1 MAQPKVLHVITGTAI
16 GGAEIMLLRYLR
28 ALGREGDRHAV
39 VSMMPCGPVADMI
52 RAAGVEVTD
61 LGAGSARQIPV
72 AIRRLQRVIAQRDPQ
87 VIHGWM
93 YHGSLVATLALR
105 LGRRPDIGLIWAIH
119 HSLADP
125 AREKMTTR
133 AVLRGL
139 RMMADRAD
147 AITYCA
153 QQSAQ
158 QHAAFGLP
166 SDRAHFVPNAI
177 DTQEFRPDPAA
188 RTRLA
193 AVAGIPEGRQII
205 GSFARA
211 HPMKDH
217 PAFVQALAQLAQQGL
232 DVHGVLIGNGQPG
245 GPAEAEAAR
254 MGIASR
260 LSVLPARDDIA
271 GLVPG
276 LDLYLLSS
284 AWGEALPLAVAE
296 AMAAGVPAVVTDVGD
311 CRWLVEGC
319 GAVAPPRRPDLMARA
334 AADLLTLPDDRRAA
348 LSDAA
353 RARIIAQL
361 SVQDYITR
369 HDALYRQARAARAP
383 NAPAEA
389 A

>member
-1 MAQPKVLHVITGTAI
+1 
-16 GGAEIMLLRYLR
+16 MLLRYLR
-28 ALGREGDRHAV
+28 ALGPGRDRHAV
-39 VSMMPCGPVADMI
+39 VSMMPCGPVAQMI
-52 RAAGVEVTD
+52 RDTGVEVSD
-61 LGAGSARQIPV
+61 LGAASARQIPM
-72 AIRRLQRVIAQRDPQ
+72 AIRRLQKVIAQRDPQ

-105 LGRRPDIGLIWAIH
+105 LGRRSDIGLIWAIH

-166 SDRAHFVPNAI
+166 ARRAEFVPNAI
-177 DTQEFRPDPAA
+177 DTTEFRPDPTA
-188 RTRLA
+188 RARLA
-193 AVAGIPEGRQII
+193 AAASIPEGRQII

-217 PAFVQALAQLAQQGL
+217 PAFVQALAQLVQQGL

-254 MGIASR
+254 QGVADR
-260 LSVLPARDDIA
+260 LTVLPARDDIA

-311 CRWLVEGC
+311 CRWLVGDC

-334 AADLLTLPDDRRAA
+334 AADMLALSPDRRAA
-348 LSDAA
+348 LSEAA
-353 RARIIAQL
+353 RARIVQHL
-361 SVQDYITR
+361 SLQDYITR
-369 HDALYRQARAARAP
+369 HDALYRQACAARAP
-383 NAPAEA
+383 NAPSEA

>member
-1 MAQPKVLHVITGTAI
+1 MAQPRILHVITGTAI

-28 ALGREGDRHAV
+28 ALGPARDRHSV
-39 VSMMPCGPVADMI
+39 VSMMPCGPVAAMI
-52 RAAGVEVTD
+52 RDGGVEVGD
-61 LGAGSARQIPV
+61 LGAASARQIPA
-72 AIRRLQRVIAQRDPQ
+72 AIRRLQTVIRQRDPQ

-139 RMMADRAD
+139 RFMAERAD
-147 AITYCA
+147 TITYCA

-166 SDRAHFVPNAI
+166 PARAQFVPNAI
-177 DTQEFRPDPAA
+177 DTQEFRPDPTA
-188 RTRLA
+188 RARLA
-193 AVAGIPEGRQII
+193 AATGIPEGRRVI

-217 PAFVQALAQLAQQGL
+217 PAFVQALAQLVDQGL
-232 DVHGVLIGNGQPG
+232 DVQGLLIGNGQPG

-254 MGIASR
+254 LGISDR
-260 LSVLPARDDIA
+260 LTTLPARDDIA
-271 GLVPG
+271 ALVPG
-276 LDLYLLSS
+276 LDAYLLSS

-311 CRWLVEGC
+311 CRWLVGDC
-319 GAVAPPRRPDLMARA
+319 GAAVPPRRPDLMARA
-334 AADLLTLPDDRRAA
+334 LSDLLALPADRRAA
-348 LSDAA
+348 LSAA
-353 RARIIAQL
+353 CRARIIQQL
-361 SVQDYITR
+361 SLPDYITR
-369 HDALYRQARAARAP
+369 HDALYRQAWSARAS
-383 NAPAEA
+383 NIPAEA

>member
-1 MAQPKVLHVITGTAI
+1 
-16 GGAEIMLLRYLR
+16 MLLRYLR
-28 ALGREGDRHAV
+28 ALGPGRDRHAV
-39 VSMMPCGPVADMI
+39 VSMMPCGPVAQMI
-52 RAAGVEVTD
+52 RDTGVEVSD
-61 LGAGSARQIPV
+61 LGAASARQIPM
-72 AIRRLQRVIAQRDPQ
+72 AIRRLQKVIAQRDPQ

-105 LGRRPDIGLIWAIH
+105 LGRRSDIGLIWAIH

-139 RMMADRAD
+139 RLMAERAD
-147 AITYCA
+147 TITYCA

-166 SDRAHFVPNAI
+166 ARRAEFVPNAI
-177 DTQEFRPDPAA
+177 DTTEFRPDPTA
-188 RTRLA
+188 RARLA
-193 AVAGIPEGRQII
+193 AAASIPAGRQII

-217 PAFVQALAQLAQQGL
+217 PAFVQALAQLVQQGL

-254 MGIASR
+254 QGVADR
-260 LSVLPARDDIA
+260 LTVLPARDDIA

-311 CRWLVEGC
+311 CRWLVADC
-319 GAVAPPRRPDLMARA
+319 GAVVPPRRPDLMARA
-334 AADLLTLPDDRRAA
+334 AAGLLALSPDRRAA
-348 LSDAA
+348 LSEAA
-353 RARIIAQL
+353 RARIVQHL
-361 SVQDYITR
+361 SLQDYITR
-369 HDALYRQARAARAP
+369 HDALYRQAGAARAP

>member
-1 MAQPKVLHVITGTAI
+1 
-16 GGAEIMLLRYLR
+16 MLLRYLR
-28 ALGREGDRHAV
+28 ALGAARDRHAV
-39 VSMMPCGPVADMI
+39 VSMMPCGPVARMI
-52 RAAGVEVTD
+52 RDAGVEVSD
-61 LGAGSARQIPV
+61 LGAASARQIPA
-72 AIRRLQRVIAQRDPQ
+72 AIRRLQGVIARRDPQ

-125 AREKMTTR
+125 SREKMTTR

-147 AITYCA
+147 TITYCA
-153 QQSAQ
+153 QQSAL

-166 SDRAHFVPNAI
+166 ADKADFLPNAI
-177 DTQEFRPDPAA
+177 DTDEFRPDPAA
-188 RTRLA
+188 RARLGA
-193 AVAGIPEGRQII
+193 LAGIPQGRMVL

-217 PAFVQALAQLAQQGL
+217 PAFVHALAQLLQQGL
-232 DVHGVLIGNGQPG
+232 DVHGLLVGNGQPG
-245 GPAEAEAAR
+245 GPAEIEAAR
-254 MGIASR
+254 MGIADR
-260 LSVLPARDDIA
+260 LTVLPARDDIA
-271 GLVPG
+271 ALMPG
-276 LDLYLLSS
+276 LDVYLLSS

-296 AMAAGVPAVVTDVGD
+296 AMAAGVPAVVTDIGD
-311 CRWLVEGC
+311 CRWLVGDC

-334 AADLLTLPDDRRAA
+334 VSDLLALPPEGRAA
-348 LSDAA
+348 LSGAC
-353 RARIIAQL
+353 RARIARHL
-361 SVQDYITR
+361 SLQDYIAR
-369 HDALYRQARAARAP
+369 HDALYRQALAARAS

>member
-1 MAQPKVLHVITGTAI
+1 MAQSEVLHVITGTAI

-28 ALGREGDRHAV
+28 ALGPARDRHGV
-39 VSMMPCGPVADMI
+39 VSMMPCGPVAAMI
-52 RAAGVEVTD
+52 RDTGVEVRD
-61 LGAGSARQIPV
+61 LGAASARQIPA

-93 YHGSLVATLALR
+93 YHGCLVATLALR

-119 HSLADP
+119 HSLADLS
-125 AREKMTTR
+125 REKITTR

-139 RMMADRAD
+139 RLLAERAD
-147 AITYCA
+147 TITYCA
-153 QQSAQ
+153 RQSAQ

-166 SDRAHFVPNAI
+166 ATRAEFVPNAI
-177 DTQEFRPDPAA
+177 DTAEFRPDPTA
-188 RTRLA
+188 RARLA
-193 AVAGIPEGRQII
+193 RAANLPEGRRVI

-217 PAFVQALAQLAQQGL
+217 PAFVQALAQLVQQGL
-232 DVHGVLIGNGQPG
+232 DVHGVLIGHGQPG
-245 GPAEAEAAR
+245 GPAEAEAVR
-254 MGIASR
+254 LGIADR
-260 LSVLPARDDIA
+260 LSVLPGRDDIA

-296 AMAAGVPAVVTDVGD
+296 AMAAGVPAVVTDIGD
-311 CRWLVEGC
+311 CRWLVGDC
-319 GAVAPPRRPDLMARA
+319 GAVVPPRRIDLMARA
-334 AADLLTLPDDRRAA
+334 AADLLALPPDRRAA
-348 LSDAA
+348 LSAAA
-353 RARIIAQL
+353 RARIIQHL
-361 SVQDYITR
+361 SLQDYLTR